1 MIDGRTRRHLRGVV
15 ADIEEVAAVLG
26 PLHLPADLEFDQD
39 LGKPKIAGVI
49 AEAVQAAGLVM

>member
-1 MIDGRTRRHLRGVV
+1 V